1 MWRCLLLISSAPVL
15 TPVLPLPFPVQRL
28 IDDEGELLFGVEM
41 LLSALEICG
50 VDNARWGGAW
60 DHAGAKRGDGR
71 GHSAVREG
79 LLLSRRVEN
88 ARCVASYA

>member
-1 MWRCLLLISSAPVL
+1 MISSAPVL

-60 DHAGAKRGDGR
+60 GPGR
-71 GHSAVREG
+71 GRGRECNAG
-79 LLLSRRVEN
+79 RRCCCTKHPKLC
-88 ARCVASYA
+88 CV